1 MSNRNVIKNQALS
14 IARKNLCRAN
24 FVEIGERTI
33 IENQAFGI
41 FNLTI
46 RKMLIK
52 RENLKIQHCKCVQS
66 AQNLQKNTIQTIF
79 LIYL

>member
-1 MSNRNVIKNQALS
+1 MEESLCYVNMSQILICMSNRNVIKNQAFS
-14 IARKNLCRAN
+14 IARKNLRRAN

-41 FNLTI
+41 FILTI

-52 RENLKIQHCKCVQS
+52 REN
-66 AQNLQKNTIQTIF
+66 
-79 LIYL
+79 